1 MSNIRWSWL
10 PSGKTLP
17 DHQWEVRHRGM
28 VLLLW
33 AHVVAL
39 PLLALAYGRSVGHSI
54 FEGSIIAVFA
64 VPSSLLTS
72 GWRRPRTLIV
82 TFGLLTC
89 SATLVHIMNGA
100 IEAHFHYFV
109 IVTVLALYEDWTA
122 YGSAIGYVLLQHGVG
137 SAFARHSIFNHDGN
151 AWTWA
156 AVHAG
161 FIAALSIANIVNWRA
176 AERLRAET
184 EAHAHELERSNRE
197 LEEFAYVA
205 SHDLAE
211 PLRVITSYL
220 QLIDRQ
226 AKLDET
232 SQQYLTSTVSAAKRM
247 HRLIDDLLRYSRSGT
262 GELHVQHVP
271 AADIVAETM
280 RDLAA
285 EIEAAG
291 AVVEVGDLP
300 AVNGDPVLLGQL
312 FQNLVAN
319 AVKFRDEDA
328 PHVHVTGRE
337 VPDGVEFT
345 VRDNGIGIAP
355 EDTERVFKMF
365 HRLHHREQYE
375 GTGIGLAV
383 CQRIVERHGGEI
395 HIESEGNGS
404 GTSFVFTVR
413 GAGSP
418 A

>member
-1 MSNIRWSWL
+1 
-10 PSGKTLP
+10 
-17 DHQWEVRHRGM
+17 M
-28 VLLLW
+28 VMLLW
-33 AHVVAL
+33 AHAVVL
-39 PLLALAYGRSVGHSI
+39 PLLALAYGRSVGHSL
-54 FEGSIIAVFA
+54 FEGSIIVAFA
-64 VPSSLLTS
+64 LPATLVKGS
-72 GWRRPRTLIV
+72 RRPRALLV

-109 IVTVLALYEDWTA
+109 IVTVLALFEDWTA
-122 YGSAIGYVLLQHGVG
+122 FLCAIGYVLFQHGVG
-137 SAFARHSIFNHDGN
+137 SAFARHSIFNHPGN
-151 AWTWA
+151 AWAWS

-176 AERLRAET
+176 AELLRAET

-220 QLIDRQ
+220 QLIDRH
-226 AKLDET
+226 AELDED
-232 SQQYLTSTVSAAKRM
+232 SRQYLGSSVNAAKRM
-247 HRLIDDLLRYSRSGT
+247 HRLIDDLLRYSRSGS
-262 GELHVQHVP
+262 GELQRQHVP

-291 AVVEVGDLP
+291 AVVEVGELP
-300 AVNGDPVLLGQL
+300 AVDGDPVLLGQL

-319 AVKFRDEDA
+319 AVKFRDGEA
-328 PHVHVTGRE
+328 PHVRVTGRE
-337 VPDGVEFT
+337 LPDGVEFT

-355 EDTERVFKMF
+355 EDQARVFKMF
-365 HRLHHREQYE
+365 QRLHHREQYE

-383 CQRIVERHGGEI
+383 CQRIVQRHGGEI
-395 HIESEGNGS
+395 HIESGDDGRGS
-404 GTSFVFTVR
+404 SFVFTVR
-413 GAGSP
+413 GAGSR

>member
-1 MSNIRWSWL
+1 VSNIRWSWL

-17 DHQWEVRHRGM
+17 QNQWEARHRGM
-28 VLLLW
+28 VFLLW
-33 AHVVAL
+33 AHVAAF
-39 PLLALAYGRSVGHSI
+39 PLLALAYGNSLGHSTL
-54 FEGSIIAVFA
+54 EGALIATFA
-64 VPSSLLTS
+64 IPATLVKGP
-72 GWRRPRTLIV
+72 RRPRALLV

-89 SATLVHIMNGA
+89 SATLVHIMHGA
-100 IEAHFHYFV
+100 IEAHFHFFV
-109 IVTVLALYEDWTA
+109 MVTALALYEDWTA
-122 YGSAIGYVLLQHGVG
+122 YGSAIGYVLLHHGVG
-137 SAFARHSIFNHDGN
+137 SAFAHNSVFDHPGSP
-151 AWTWA
+151 WKWA

-161 FIAALSIANIVNWRA
+161 FISALSVANIVNWRA

-184 EAHAHELERSNRE
+184 EAHAQELERSNRE

-220 QLIDRQ
+220 QLINRR
-226 AKLDET
+226 AELDDQ
-232 SQQYLTSTVSAAKRM
+232 SRQYLGSSVDSARRM
-247 HRLIDDLLRYSRSGT
+247 RRLIDDLLRYSRSGR
-262 GELHVQHVP
+262 GELEVQHVRT
-271 AADIVAETM
+271 ADLVAETM

-300 AVNGDPVLLGQL
+300 AVEGDPVMLGQL

-319 AVKFRDEDA
+319 AVKFRKSAA
-328 PHVHVTGRE
+328 PHVQVSGRE
-337 VPDGVEFT
+337 LPDGVEFT

-355 EDTERVFKMF
+355 EDATRVFKMF

-375 GTGIGLAV
+375 GTGIGLSV

-395 HIESEGNGS
+395 HVESDGDGS
-404 GTSFVFTVR
+404 GSSFVFTV
-413 GAGSP
+413 P
-418 A
+418 AARSHA